1 METSQFSQNSS
12 GRNLE
17 KNPIL
22 ARWSEVLK
30 QRRQKPALFSPDGKV
45 LRTFDDVEKD
55 ARFWGSRLGF
65 LPPRSVVSCQV
76 GNIAE
81 FFSFLLACWRAD
93 YCFLPFDLEL
103 AKDRR
108 DKLEKVCGVTMRLEN
123 SQSGPRLVPVN
134 NSATSLMAAD
144 MLKVTSGSAGE
155 PKAIRFSCAQL
166 LADCDNICET
176 MGIGEADLN
185 YGAIAFSHSYGF
197 SNLVTPLLCSGV
209 SVVVASDMM
218 PHALRDGLAASRAT
232 VFPGVPALFRALGAV
247 GPGSFTPRLCISAGA
262 PLTPEIAAKFLGTWQ
277 TKIHTFYGASEC
289 GGICY
294 DASEDSVIE
303 PGFVGNVMCGVA
315 LELAEDGVPS
325 RATVVS
331 KAVGKG
337 YHPSRAGENFA
348 GQYVPGDLLE
358 KRPGGYRICGRVS
371 DFINVAGR
379 KVNPAEIEQV
389 LGSIPEVDS
398 VIVVG
403 LPVGS
408 RGEEI
413 GACYVGRAE
422 IDTLRR
428 GCARALPSWQVPRHW
443 LRLEEMPVNSRGKIS
458 REDLRKRLL
467 GEG

>member
-22 ARWSEVLK
+22 ARWSEILK
-30 QRRQKPALFSPDGKV
+30 QLGSKPAIFSPSGEV
-45 LRTFDDVEKD
+45 LRTFDEVEKD

-65 LPPRSVVSCQV
+65 LPPRSVVSCQI
-76 GNIAE
+76 GNVPE

-123 SQSGPRLVPVN
+123 ARSGQRLVPVN

-166 LADCDNICET
+166 LADCDTICET
-176 MGIGEADLN
+176 MGIGAGDVN

-197 SNLVTPLLCSGV
+197 SNLVTPLLCCGV
-209 SVVVASDMM
+209 PVVVARDMM

-247 GPGSFTPRLCISAGA
+247 GPGNHKPRLCISAGA
-262 PLTPEIAAKFLGTWQ
+262 PLTPEIAAKFAETWQ

-294 DASEDSVIE
+294 DASEDFAIE
-303 PGFVGNVMCGVA
+303 PGFVGNPMRGVV
-315 LELAEDGVPS
+315 LELAEDAGPS
-325 RATVVS
+325 QAAVIS

-337 YHPSRAGENFA
+337 YHPSRAGESFG
-348 GQYVPGDLLE
+348 GQYIPGDLLE
-358 KRPGGYRICGRVS
+358 KGANGYRICGRVS

-389 LGSIPEVDS
+389 LGSVPEVES
-398 VIVVG
+398 VVVVG
-403 LPVGS
+403 LPVGT

-413 GACYVGRAE
+413 GACYVGRVE
-422 IDTLRR
+422 IDGLRKAS
-428 GCARALPSWQVPRHW
+428 ARALPSWQVPRHW

-458 REDLRKRLL
+458 RADLRKRLL
-467 GEG
+467 AEG

>member
-1 METSQFSQNSS
+1 M
-12 GRNLE
+12 G
-17 KNPIL
+17 
-22 ARWSEVLK
+22 A
-30 QRRQKPALFSPDGKV
+30 KPAIFSPDGRV
-45 LRTFDDVEKD
+45 LRTFDEVEKD

-65 LPPRSVVSCQV
+65 LPPRSVVSCQI
-76 GNIAE
+76 GNVAE

-108 DKLEKVCGVTMRLEN
+108 DKLEKVCGVTMRLED
-123 SQSGPRLVPVN
+123 SKSGHRLVPVN

-166 LADCDNICET
+166 LADCDAICQT
-176 MGIGEADLN
+176 MGIGEGDLN

-197 SNLVTPLLCSGV
+197 SNLVTPLLCCGV
-209 SVVVASDMM
+209 PVVVARDMM

-232 VFPGVPALFRALGAV
+232 VFPGVPALFRALSAV
-247 GPGSFTPRLCISAGA
+247 RPGSSKPRLCISAGA
-262 PLTPEIAAKFLGTWQ
+262 PLTPEIAAKFADNWQ

-294 DASEDSVIE
+294 DASEDFGIE
-303 PGFVGNVMCGVA
+303 SGFVGNVMRGVS
-315 LELAEDGVPS
+315 LELAEDGEPS
-325 RATVVS
+325 RATVIS

-337 YHPSRAGENFA
+337 YHPSRTGESFG

-358 KRPGGYRICGRVS
+358 KAADGYRICGRVS

-389 LGSIPEVDS
+389 LGSLPEVES

-413 GACYVGRAE
+413 GACYVGRAD
-422 IDTLRR
+422 IDALRK
-428 GCARALPSWQVPRHW
+428 GCARSLPSWQVPRHW
-443 LRLEEMPVNSRGKIS
+443 LRLGEMPVNSRGKIS
-458 REDLRKRLL
+458 RADLRKKLL
-467 GEG
+467 AEG

>member
-1 METSQFSQNSS
+1 M
-12 GRNLE
+12 
-17 KNPIL
+17 
-22 ARWSEVLK
+22 
-30 QRRQKPALFSPDGKV
+30 

-65 LPPRSVVSCQV
+65 LPPRSVISCQI
-76 GNIAE
+76 GNVAE

-123 SQSGPRLVPVN
+123 SRSGPRLVPVN

-197 SNLVTPLLCSGV
+197 SNLVTPLLCCGV
-209 SVVVASDMM
+209 PVVVASDMM

-232 VFPGVPALFRALGAV
+232 VFSRGSCVVSNSGCSRAGKLHPASLYFR
-247 GPGSFTPRLCISAGA
+247 RA
-262 PLTPEIAAKFLGTWQ
+262 PLTPEIAAKFFGTWQ

-303 PGFVGNVMCGVA
+303 PGFVGNVMRDVA
-315 LELAEDGVPS
+315 LELAEDGEPS
-325 RATVVS
+325 RATV
-331 KAVGKG
+331 
-337 YHPSRAGENFA
+337 
-348 GQYVPGDLLE
+348 
-358 KRPGGYRICGRVS
+358 
-371 DFINVAGR
+371 
-379 KVNPAEIEQV
+379 
-389 LGSIPEVDS
+389 
-398 VIVVG
+398 
-403 LPVGS
+403 
-408 RGEEI
+408 
-413 GACYVGRAE
+413 
-422 IDTLRR
+422 
-428 GCARALPSWQVPRHW
+428 
-443 LRLEEMPVNSRGKIS
+443 
-458 REDLRKRLL
+458 
-467 GEG
+467 